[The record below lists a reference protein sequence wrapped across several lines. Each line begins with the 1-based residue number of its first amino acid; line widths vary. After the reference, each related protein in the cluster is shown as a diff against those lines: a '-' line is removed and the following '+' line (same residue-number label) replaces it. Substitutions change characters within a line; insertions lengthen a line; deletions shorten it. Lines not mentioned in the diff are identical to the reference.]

1 MILAATTGEGLTID
15 EDETERLTAIV
26 ATEVAG
32 RIPVYLGLS
41 GSDTRKVVKALAHTA
56 PWPVD
61 GYLIACPYY
70 TRPSQEGLYHHFA
83 ALAGETARPIMIYNI
98 PYRTGVNLANDTLL
112 RLAELP
118 NIVGVKDCCADQ
130 VQSFDLMRARPEG
143 FAVMTGE
150 DALFYAALTQ
160 GGDGAI
166 LASAHV
172 ETARFAAIR
181 QNAASRRPPR
191 ALQAWRGL
199 VDVARLLFA
208 EPSPAPIKHWLV
220 PRRADRQSRSP
231 RSDDAGQRGA
241 CGADRAGN
249 GTCAWHRRHEFSAV
263 DKGGRFRRL
272 SPSQHS
278 PHLSELRMTFPRAS
292 TALNRFTVLD
302 LTRVRA
308 GPTCVRQLADWGAN
322 CIKIEMPDAHDG
334 RRGDGRPA
342 RGVGLPEPAPQQARD
357 HAEPEIAG
365 RRRGAEENGREG
377 RRRGGEFPPRREAS
391 PRHRLRGA
399 LRRQSAARSMRAF
412 RASGRTGRTPTG
424 PASTRSRK
432 AWAG

>member
-1 MILAATTGEGLTID
+1 MQSRRIEGLWLPLVTPFRDGALDERSLRRIARHYLGQPVDGMILAATTGEGLTID

-32 RIPVYLGLS
+32 RIPVFLGLS
-41 GSDTRKVVKALAHTA
+41 GSDTRKVAKALAHTA

-70 TRPSQEGLYHHFA
+70 TRPSQAGLYHHFA

-130 VQSFDLMRARPEG
+130 VQSFDLMRARPDG

-150 DALFYAALTQ
+150 DALLYAALTQ

-181 QNAASRRPPR
+181 QMLLAGDHRA

-199 VDVARLLFA
+199 VDLARLLFA
-208 EPSPAPIKHWLV
+208 EPSPAPIKHWL
-220 PRRADRQSRSP
+220 A
-231 RSDDAGQRGA
+231 
-241 CGADRAGN
+241 RAGLI
-249 GTCAWHRRHEFSAV
+249 
-263 DKGGRFRRL
+263 D
-272 SPSQHS
+272 SP
-278 PHLSELRMTFPRAS
+278 E
-292 TALNRFTVLD
+292 
-302 LTRVRA
+302 VRA
-308 GPTCVRQLADWGAN
+308 PM
-322 CIKIEMPDAHDG
+322 MP
-334 RRGDGRPA
+334 
-342 RGVGLPEPAPQQARD
+342 V
-357 HAEPEIAG
+357 
-365 RRRGAEENGREG
+365 
-377 RRRGGEFPPRREAS
+377 
-391 PRHRLRGA
+391 
-399 LRRQSAARSMRAF
+399 SAALAARIEREMDVRVAQ
-412 RASGRTGRTPTG
+412 A
-424 PASTRSRK
+424 A
-432 AWAG
+432 